1 MITFQQHFLCWKCSE
16 RLSDTSTTRIFEDKT
31 NWAFEA
37 EVKIEYWNTH
47 AFDSLQV
54 SFQQGI
60 QGEDHIVA
68 QALELKSK

>member
-1 MITFQQHFLCWKCSE
+1 M
-16 RLSDTSTTRIFEDKT
+16 
-31 NWAFEA
+31 
-37 EVKIEYWNTH
+37 KIEFQNTH

-68 QALELKSK
+68 QALELKSKQRRETVKKGAHREPQNQLMLGEHRRPHASTDAMQ